1 MLRLLP
7 LCLVLPLLLGAL
19 SVSPRDRSLA
29 AEVRFVETGAVA
41 VLPSADHPHPF
52 GLAIKPARRR
62 LAEAALEQSRRE
74 VAQAQ
79 PRARGCARRPTLGEA
94 LARTVPPP
102 RAQLDEALFNFEAG
116 HLERAISL
124 LQPLAGRPDP
134 EIAPEATYWL
144 AECRL
149 ATGEQTPARQG
160 LTSLVER
167 WPHHPLAP
175 WAHYTLAWLAIEGDD
190 TATATA
196 QLAAATDGASASLR
210 PSLAMWRLKLA
221 LDGGEVETAQAQLVT
236 LLRSGPAAWQPSL
249 TQIEME
255 LLYHLGRYREAIA
268 LGAGSDGVL
277 PEAEQLTVAW
287 CHLALGERDA
297 AIPVFDRL
305 QHTSGAVGLGG
316 AVGLFR
322 AALKGN
328 DLAAADNLID
338 TPPLSEAGEIL
349 LDARLRLAQAH
360 LAKGETTAA
369 MEGFQAI
376 LDAAPNSPSA
386 TRTRLSLAR
395 ALFAAK
401 EYTDAAETLRYLV
414 VKGEGLN
421 ADELAE
427 ARYLLARSL
436 HLLGETRSAEEAYRT
451 LRNDAPDST
460 WTRQARFYEALLY
473 LGQKR
478 LLEAIPL
485 LEGVAHDDPNW
496 GVAQEAL
503 GKAYLTLGNTG
514 RAQAIFARAAS
525 EASPA
530 GRGDALFLLAETA
543 FDNGDLTSAYD
554 YYRQVT
560 EAQPDDAR
568 LQRSMVRMA
577 HILAKRQDYRGSNT
591 LLASL
596 AARFPDSPVAATA
609 LFSIGLNELDAGR
622 TDQAVT
628 ALSRYLQ
635 RFPDGPQAGEALFRL
650 AAAYH
655 KGGKLEEAAA
665 TFGRAA
671 ERATNPVQGI
681 AARFAAA
688 FALAD
693 LGRAS
698 EANDGLEAIFR
709 DRLNDSDTLLA
720 AEEALRTAGVRDY
733 ATHALAEM
741 EARLDDSRAL
751 AAVALARG
759 TLQEDAE
766 DVDGAIATYATL
778 LRNYPGQPAT
788 REARLRMARLYLK
801 RQESFLA
808 SQILRRTLD
817 DPADTAHHAEA
828 RFLLGRVYVALDLTD
843 RALETLLPLVGQ
855 GQESPFRTQAAF
867 EIGRILLRL
876 GQGERAYPFFVEA
889 ARASDLKILAD
900 LPYYRGR
907 SLVQMGR
914 ARQGIEE
921 LQTFVNSLP
930 TDTALE
936 IQAYLAMAKGYLAEG
951 DRGAALRVLA
961 RANTLAEGTPFAA
974 AVRDLRLQLAAQAAG
989 ATPGNATAPV
999 PTPEAAAVP
1008 PVIGDSAGEA
1018 AAPAHAPPANG
1029 AKDAVTGVA
1038 PPGSSTAPAV
1048 GGVPPAT
1055 PAHPS
1060 PPAAP

>member
-7 LCLVLPLLLGAL
+7 ICLVLPLLLGA
-19 SVSPRDRSLA
+19 VSISPHERSLA
-29 AEVRFVETGAVA
+29 EEVRFVSTGDVA
-41 VLPSADHPHPF
+41 VLSTADHPHPF
-52 GLAIKPARRR
+52 GVAIHPARRR
-62 LAEAALEQSRRE
+62 LAEAPLARSLQE

-79 PRARGCARRPTLGEA
+79 PRARGCSRRPTLGET
-94 LARTVPPP
+94 LARTIPPP
-102 RAQLDEALFNFEAG
+102 RAQLDEALFDFEAG
-116 HLERAISL
+116 HLERAITL

-134 EIAPEATYWL
+134 EIAPEAAYWL

-149 ATGEQTPARQG
+149 ATGEQGPARQG

-167 WPHHPLAP
+167 WPHHSITA
-175 WAHYTLAWLAIEGDD
+175 WAHYTLAWLAIEGGDP
-190 TATATA
+190 ATATTH
-196 QLAAATDGASASLR
+196 LNAAAVGAPKSLR
-210 PSLAMWRLKLA
+210 PSLAVLRLKLA
-221 LDGGEVETAQAQLVT
+221 MDEGEVEAAQAQLIT
-236 LLRSGPAAWQPSL
+236 LLRGAPTAWQPSL
-249 TQIEME
+249 IQIEME

-268 LGAGSDGVL
+268 LGAENAGKL
-277 PEAEQLTVAW
+277 PNVEQLTVAW
-287 CHLALGERDA
+287 CHLAVGERDA
-297 AIPVFDRL
+297 AIPLLDRL
-305 QHTSGAVGLGG
+305 QHTPGTVGLGS

-322 AALKGN
+322 AALADG
-328 DLAAADNLID
+328 DLTAADNLI
-338 TPPLSEAGEIL
+338 TTSPLNAAGETF
-349 LDARLRLAQAH
+349 LDARLKLAQAH
-360 LAKGETTAA
+360 LAAGETAAA

-386 TRTRLSLAR
+386 SRTRLSLAR
-395 ALFAAK
+395 ALFAAN
-401 EYTDAAETLRYLV
+401 EQTDAAETLRYLV
-414 VKGEGLN
+414 VRGDGLN
-421 ADELAE
+421 AEELAE

-451 LRNDAPDST
+451 LRTDAPEST

-485 LEGVAHDDPNW
+485 LEGVVRNDPNW
-496 GVAQEAL
+496 AVAQEEL

-514 RAQAIFARAAS
+514 RAQAVFARAAS

-560 EAQPDDAR
+560 EAQPDDAH

-577 HILAKRQDYRGSNT
+577 HILAKRHDYRGSNT

-596 AARFPDSPVAATA
+596 AARYPDSKVAAAA
-609 LFSIGLNELDAGR
+609 LFSIGINELDAGH

-655 KGGKLEEAAA
+655 QGSKLEEAAA

-671 ERATNPVQGI
+671 ERAATPVQEI
-681 AARFAAA
+681 ASRLAAA

-693 LGRAS
+693 LGRAQ
-698 EANDGLEAIFR
+698 EANDGLEALFR
-709 DRLNDSDTLLA
+709 DHLHDSDTLLA
-720 AEEALRTAGVRDY
+720 AVEALRTAGVRDY

-751 AAVALARG
+751 AAVALTRG
-759 TLQEDAE
+759 NLQEDAD

-788 REARLRMARLYLK
+788 LEARLRMARLYLK

-808 SQILRRTLD
+808 SQILRRALE

-843 RALETLLPLVGQ
+843 RALETLLPLVGE
-855 GQESPFRTQAAF
+855 GEENPFRTQAAY

-876 GQGERAYPFFVEA
+876 GKAERAYPFFVEA
-889 ARASDLKILAD
+889 ARASDLEILAV

-907 SLVQMGR
+907 CLVETGR
-914 ARQGIEE
+914 ARQGIEQ

-930 TDTALE
+930 SDTALE
-936 IQAYLAMAKGYLAEG
+936 IQAYLVMAKGYLAEG
-951 DRGAALRVLA
+951 DTAAAMRVLA
-961 RANTLAEGTPFAA
+961 RANTLAEGTPFVE
-974 AVRDLRLQLAAQAAG
+974 AVRALRLQLAAQAAG
-989 ATPGNATAPV
+989 AQGAGVAPESPASGSTPATGGEEAAPLAAPV
-999 PTPEAAAVP
+999 
-1008 PVIGDSAGEA
+1008 
-1018 AAPAHAPPANG
+1018 APPAPVG
-1029 AKDAVTGVA
+1029 T
-1038 PPGSSTAPAV
+1038 PPTVPPPSS
-1048 GGVPPAT
+1048 PAT
-1055 PAHPS
+1055 P
-1060 PPAAP
+1060 

>member
-1 MLRLLP
+1 MPRLLP

-19 SVSPRDRSLA
+19 AVSPRDRSLA

-52 GLAIKPARRR
+52 GLAIERGRRR
-62 LAEAALEQSRRE
+62 LAEAALERSRQE

-94 LARTVPPP
+94 LERTVPPP

-116 HLERAISL
+116 HLERAITL

-149 ATGEQTPARQG
+149 ATGEQVPASQG

-167 WPHHPLAP
+167 WPGHPLAP
-175 WAHYTLAWLAIEGDD
+175 WAHYTLAWLAIGSGDPAAA
-190 TATATA
+190 ATH
-196 QLAAATDGASASLR
+196 LAAATEEAPATLR
-210 PSLAMWRLKLA
+210 PSLSMWRLKLA
-221 LDGGEVETAQAQLVT
+221 LDGGDVEAAQAEVVT
-236 LLRSGPAAWQPSL
+236 LLRSGPAPWQPPL

-268 LGAGSDGVL
+268 LGAGSAGVP
-277 PEAEQLTVAW
+277 PEVEQLTIAW

-297 AIPVFDRL
+297 AIPAFDRL
-305 QHTSGAVGLGG
+305 QHTAGVVGLGG
-316 AVGLFR
+316 TLGLFH
-322 AALKGN
+322 AALDGG

-338 TPPLSEAGEIL
+338 TPPLSEAGETL

-360 LAKGETTAA
+360 LAKGETAAA
-369 MEGFQAI
+369 MVGFQAI
-376 LDAAPNSPSA
+376 LATAPNSPSA
-386 TRTRLSLAR
+386 FRTRLSLAR
-395 ALFAAK
+395 ALFAAA

-414 VKGEGLN
+414 VRGEGLN
-421 ADELAE
+421 GDELAE

-436 HLLGETRSAEEAYRT
+436 HLLGETRGAEEAYRT
-451 LRNDAPDST
+451 LRTDLPESA
-460 WTRQARFYEALLY
+460 WVHRARFYEALLY

-485 LEGVAHDDPNW
+485 LEGVARDDPNW
-496 GVAQEAL
+496 AVAQEEL
-503 GKAYLTLGNTG
+503 GKAYLTLGNTN

-543 FDNGDLTSAYD
+543 FDNGDFTSAYD

-577 HILAKRQDYRGSNT
+577 HILAQRKDYRGSNT

-596 AARFPDSPVAATA
+596 AARFSDSTAAATA
-609 LFSIGLNELDAGR
+609 LFSIGLNELDAGH
-622 TDQAVT
+622 TDQAMT

-635 RFPDGPQAGEALFRL
+635 RFPNGAEAGEALFRL
-650 AAAYH
+650 AAAYK
-655 KGGKLEEAAA
+655 KGGKLAEAAA
-665 TFGRAA
+665 TFTRAA
-671 ERATNPVQGI
+671 ERSADPVQGI
-681 AARFAAA
+681 AARLAAA

-698 EANDGLEAIFR
+698 EANDGLEALFR
-709 DRLNDSDTLLA
+709 DRLHDSDTLLA
-720 AEEALRTAGVRDY
+720 AEEVLRTAGIGDY

-741 EARLDDSRAL
+741 EARLNDSRAR

-759 TLQEDAE
+759 KLQEDGA
-766 DVDGAIATYATL
+766 DVDGAIATYAAL
-778 LRNYPGQPAT
+778 LRNYPGQPGS
-788 REARLRMARLYLK
+788 RDARLRMARLYLN

-808 SQILRRTLD
+808 SQILRRVLD

-828 RFLLGRVYVALDLTD
+828 RLLLGRVYVALDLTD
-843 RALETLLPLVGQ
+843 RALETLLPLVGE
-855 GQESPFRTQAAF
+855 GEENPFRTQAAF

-876 GQGERAYPFFVEA
+876 GQGERAYPFFAEA
-889 ARASDLKILAD
+889 AGASDLEILAV

-907 SLVQMGR
+907 CLVQTGR
-914 ARQGIEE
+914 PREGIEE

-951 DRGAALRVLA
+951 DAGAALRVLA
-961 RANTLAEGTPFAA
+961 RANILAEGTPFAD
-974 AVRDLRLQLAAQAAG
+974 AVRDLRLQLAAQ
-989 ATPGNATAPV
+989 T
-999 PTPEAAAVP
+999 PTPAAP
-1008 PVIGDSAGEA
+1008 N
-1018 AAPAHAPPANG
+1018 AAPAGAVAEEGTATTTPVVPPADTAAPAPAGAAPQVEPWAAPP
-1029 AKDAVTGVA
+1029 T
-1038 PPGSSTAPAV
+1038 PPP
-1048 GGVPPAT
+1048 PPAT
-1055 PAHPS
+1055 P
-1060 PPAAP
+1060 

>member
-29 AEVRFVETGAVA
+29 AEVRFVETGTAAVS
-41 VLPSADHPHPF
+41 PTADHPHPF
-52 GLAIKPARRR
+52 GLAIEPGRRR
-62 LAEAALEQSRRE
+62 LAEAALERSRRE

-94 LARTVPPP
+94 LARTQPPP
-102 RAQLDEALFNFEAG
+102 RARLDEALFNFEAG
-116 HLERAISL
+116 HLERAITL

-134 EIAPEATYWL
+134 KIAPEATYWL

-149 ATGEQTPARQG
+149 ATGEEEPASQG

-175 WAHYTLAWLAIEGDD
+175 WAYYTLAWLAIEGGDPT
-190 TATATA
+190 TAATH
-196 QLAAATDGASASLR
+196 LAAAAEEAPAALR

-221 LDGGEVETAQAQLVT
+221 LDGGDVEAAQEQIVT
-236 LLRSGPAAWQPSL
+236 LLRSGPAAWQPPL
-249 TQIEME
+249 TQIGME

-268 LGAGSDGVL
+268 LSAGSAGKL
-277 PEAEQLTVAW
+277 PEVEELTVAW
-287 CHLALGERDA
+287 CHLRLGERDA
-297 AIPVFDRL
+297 AIPVLDRL
-305 QHTSGAVGLGG
+305 QHASGVIGLGG
-316 AVGLFR
+316 ALGLFH
-322 AALKGN
+322 AALDGG
-328 DLAAADNLID
+328 DLAAADHLID
-338 TPPLSEAGEIL
+338 TPPLSEAGEPL
-349 LDARLRLAQAH
+349 LDARLHLAQAH
-360 LAKGETTAA
+360 LAKGETAVA

-386 TRTRLSLAR
+386 IRTRLSLAR

-414 VKGEGLN
+414 VRGEALN
-421 ADELAE
+421 GDELAE

-436 HLLGETRSAEEAYRT
+436 HLLSETRDAEEAYRT
-451 LRNDAPDST
+451 LRTDAPEST
-460 WTRQARFYEALLY
+460 WARRARFYEALLY
-473 LGQKR
+473 LGQQR

-485 LEGVAHDDPNW
+485 LEGVVRDDPNW

-577 HILAKRQDYRGSNT
+577 HILAKRKDYRGSNT

-609 LFSIGLNELDAGR
+609 LFSIGLNELDAGH

-650 AAAYH
+650 AAAYLQ
-655 KGGKLEEAAA
+655 GSRLEEAAA
-665 TFGRAA
+665 TFGRAT
-671 ERATNPVQGI
+671 ERTTDPVQRI
-681 AARFAAA
+681 AARLAAA

-693 LGRAS
+693 LGRAR
-698 EANDGLEAIFR
+698 EANDGLEALFR
-709 DRLNDSDTLLA
+709 DRLHDSDTLLA
-720 AEEALRTAGVRDY
+720 AEDALRTAGVRDY
-733 ATHALAEM
+733 AAHALAEM

-759 TLQEDAE
+759 TLLEDAD
-766 DVDGAIATYATL
+766 DVDGAIATYAAL

-788 REARLRMARLYLK
+788 RDARLRMARLYLK

-808 SQILRRTLD
+808 SQILRRALD

-828 RFLLGRVYVALDLTD
+828 RFLLGRVYVTLDLTD
-843 RALETLLPLVGQ
+843 RALETLLPLVGE
-855 GQESPFRTQAAF
+855 GEESPFRTPAAF

-889 ARASDLKILAD
+889 ARASDLEILAV

-914 ARQGIEE
+914 PRQGIEE

-961 RANTLAEGTPFAA
+961 RANTLAEGTPFAD
-974 AVRDLRLQLAAQAAG
+974 AVRDLRLQLAA
-989 ATPGNATAPV
+989 PG
-999 PTPEAAAVP
+999 
-1008 PVIGDSAGEA
+1008 
-1018 AAPAHAPPANG
+1018 AAPAG
-1029 AKDAVTGVA
+1029 AVAEGDAAMTTTPV
-1038 PPGSSTAPAV
+1038 
-1048 GGVPPAT
+1048 VPPADT
-1055 PAHPS
+1055 AAPAPTNAVPQVE
-1060 PPAAP
+1060 PPAAPPTPPLSPATP